1 MGKQELT
8 KEDKRVFGF
17 IRKHSITK
25 RWLVNSLG
33 IVIAVLLVVDVMGL
47 ILANSY
53 YKTTIRQYL
62 TSKLDGIASELLKYQ
77 SSSGFRAEVRNVI
90 EKFDE
95 KDKYELMAV
104 NSTGRATLT
113 SSGFEPS
120 EWMNLDDYREAKNS
134 EAGCCYRELKL
145 ESGERVMSYIV
156 MLSGLSY
163 EYSAMRIMTSMDAVH
178 NQMIK
183 LGILFSAVVLAIIM
197 LIFVSG
203 LYFIRSIVLP
213 VRRMCETARS
223 YAEGDFRERIEKTE
237 DDEIGELADAI
248 NYMASELESS
258 DKMKNEFISSVSHE
272 LRTPLTAIKGWS
284 ETALQMPD
292 DPETVGKAMRVI
304 TGETERLSDMVE
316 ELLDFSRIQ
325 DGRFTLQFETC
336 DILAEL
342 GDAVLI
348 YTERAKAL
356 GIELKYYEPE
366 MLPFVHGDR
375 ARLRQVFINIID
387 NAVKYSNPGGVVS
400 VEAYEKKGEIVV
412 LVSDTGVGISAED
425 LPKVKTKF
433 YKANQT
439 RRGSG
444 IGLAVADEIVNMHG
458 GSLIVNSKLGT
469 GTTVMITLPGIQSG
483 TNQKG

>member
-1 MGKQELT
+1 M
-8 KEDKRVFGF
+8 FGF
-17 IRKHSITK
+17 VRNHSITK

-62 TSKLDGIASELLKYQ
+62 TSKLDSISSDLLKYQ
-77 SSSGFRAEVRNVI
+77 SSSGFRAEVRDII

-104 NSTGRATLT
+104 SSTGRATLT
-113 SSGFEPS
+113 SSGFAPS
-120 EWMNLDDYREAKNS
+120 DWMNLDDYREAKNS
-134 EAGCCYRELKL
+134 EERCCYRELKL

-156 MLSGLSY
+156 MLSGPAY
-163 EYSAMRIMTSMDAVH
+163 EYSALRIMTSMDAVH

-183 LGILFSAVVLAIIM
+183 LGILFSAIMLAIILLM
-197 LIFVSG
+197 FVSG

-223 YAEGDFRERIEKTE
+223 YAEGDFRERIEKVE

-325 DGRFTLQFETC
+325 DGRFTLQIETC

-400 VEAYEKKGEIVV
+400 VEAYEKKGDIVV
-412 LVSDTGVGISAED
+412 LISDTGVGISAED

-433 YKANQT
+433 YKANQP

-469 GTTVMITLPGIQSG
+469 GTTVMITLPGIQPG
-483 TNQKG
+483 GGQK

>member
-1 MGKQELT
+1 M
-8 KEDKRVFGF
+8 FGF
-17 IRKHSITK
+17 VRNHSITK

-62 TSKLDGIASELLKYQ
+62 TSKLDSISSDLLKYQ
-77 SSSGFRAEVRNVI
+77 SSSGFRAEVRDII

-104 NSTGRATLT
+104 SSTGRATLT
-113 SSGFEPS
+113 SSGFAPS
-120 EWMNLDDYREAKNS
+120 DWMNLDDYREAKNS
-134 EAGCCYRELKL
+134 EERCCYRELKL

-156 MLSGLSY
+156 MLSGPAY
-163 EYSAMRIMTSMDAVH
+163 EYSALRIMTSMDAVH

-183 LGILFSAVVLAIIM
+183 LGILFSAIMLAIILLM
-197 LIFVSG
+197 FVSG

-223 YAEGDFRERIEKTE
+223 YAEGDFRERIEKVE

-325 DGRFTLQFETC
+325 DGRFTLQIETC

-400 VEAYEKKGEIVV
+400 VEAYEKKGDIVV
-412 LVSDTGVGISAED
+412 LISDTGVGISAED

-469 GTTVMITLPGIQSG
+469 GTTVMITLPGIQPG
-483 TNQKG
+483 GGQK

>member
-1 MGKQELT
+1 M
-8 KEDKRVFGF
+8 FGF
-17 IRKHSITK
+17 VRNHSITK
-25 RWLVNSLG
+25 HWLVNSLG

-62 TSKLDGIASELLKYQ
+62 TSKLDSISSDLLKYQ
-77 SSSGFRAEVRNVI
+77 SSSGFRAEVRDII

-104 NSTGRATLT
+104 SSTGRATLT
-113 SSGFEPS
+113 SSGFAPS
-120 EWMNLDDYREAKNS
+120 DWMNLDDYREAKNS
-134 EAGCCYRELKL
+134 EERCCYRELKL

-156 MLSGLSY
+156 MLSGPAY
-163 EYSAMRIMTSMDAVH
+163 EYSALRIMTSMDAVH

-183 LGILFSAVVLAIIM
+183 LGILFSAIMLAIILLM
-197 LIFVSG
+197 FVSG

-223 YAEGDFRERIEKTE
+223 YAEGDFRERIEKVE

-325 DGRFTLQFETC
+325 DGRFTLQIETC

-400 VEAYEKKGEIVV
+400 VEAYEKKGDIVV
-412 LVSDTGVGISAED
+412 LISDTGVGISAED

-469 GTTVMITLPGIQSG
+469 GTTVMITLPGIQPG
-483 TNQKG
+483 GGQK

>member
-1 MGKQELT
+1 M
-8 KEDKRVFGF
+8 FGF
-17 IRKHSITK
+17 VRNHSITK

-62 TSKLDGIASELLKYQ
+62 TSKLDSISSDLLKYQ
-77 SSSGFRAEVRNVI
+77 SSSGFRAEVRDII

-104 NSTGRATLT
+104 SSTGRATLT
-113 SSGFEPS
+113 SSGFAPS
-120 EWMNLDDYREAKNS
+120 DWMNLDDYREAKNS
-134 EAGCCYRELKL
+134 EERCCYRELKL

-156 MLSGLSY
+156 MLSGPAY
-163 EYSAMRIMTSMDAVH
+163 EYSALRIMTSMDAVH

-183 LGILFSAVVLAIIM
+183 LGILFSAIMLAIILLM
-197 LIFVSG
+197 FVSG

-223 YAEGDFRERIEKTE
+223 YAEGDFRERIEKVE

-292 DPETVGKAMRVI
+292 NPETVGKAMRVI

-325 DGRFTLQFETC
+325 DGRFTLQIETC

-400 VEAYEKKGEIVV
+400 VEAYEKKGDIVV
-412 LVSDTGVGISAED
+412 LISDTGVGISAED

-469 GTTVMITLPGIQSG
+469 GTTVMITLPGIQPG
-483 TNQKG
+483 GGQK